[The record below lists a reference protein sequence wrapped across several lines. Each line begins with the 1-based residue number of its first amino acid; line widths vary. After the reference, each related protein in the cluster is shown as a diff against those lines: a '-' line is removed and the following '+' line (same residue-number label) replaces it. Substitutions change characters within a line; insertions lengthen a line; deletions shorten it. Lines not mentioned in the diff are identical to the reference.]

1 MRTFFWSLVA
11 AGALAATASAAT
23 ATDRTIPLEAAATD
37 VAFAPDGRS
46 LYVVTAGRNLLQ
58 YDVAAGR
65 IERTYALDND
75 ERRPGVQVA
84 AGRFTTVS
92 TAGAVRLRDLKNGN
106 AVATFSVPVARA
118 RIGTVAAASDGSL
131 LAIAGGDPAAA
142 SANIVH
148 VVDRTGQ
155 PRFRFPA
162 GIGAVGAMAF
172 SPDGGTLVAA
182 SFDADI
188 RIWDVRT
195 GKLVHCLEEMPLAM
209 FDLDFSRDGRLLAT
223 AGADQTIYLWDTKTW
238 RIVRRLEGQPETVR
252 RLRFSPDG
260 TRLVSGGMSALDFE
274 APVKVILWGVAS
286 GRSLRTWETAHR
298 VNALAFSSDGRQV
311 AVADG
316 SKQAKVWA
324 VPN

>member
-1 MRTFFWSLVA
+1 MRPFIRSLVV
-11 AGALAATASAAT
+11 AGAFVAGAAAA
-23 ATDRTIPLEAAATD
+23 DRTIPLEAAATD

-92 TAGAVRLRDLKNGN
+92 TAGAVRLRDLKNGGV
-106 AVATFSVPVARA
+106 VATFSVPVARA
-118 RIGTVAAASDGSL
+118 RVGAVAATRDGSL
-131 LAIAGGDPAAA
+131 VAVAGGDPSAT
-142 SANIVH
+142 SANVIH
-148 VVDRTGQ
+148 VVDQAGQ

-260 TRLVSGGMSALDFE
+260 TRLVSGGMSALDFD
-274 APVKVILWGVAS
+274 APVKVILWDVAS